1 MHLFYRKHAPFF
13 TITSLFSHFKKKND
27 PFRSTFFTSLSRFF
41 WHIWQPPVHSAR
53 IRLHTSTYFPVFRIT
68 LTLGKSEIQKV
79 AGECTVI
86 CKALERYFQ
95 GIRHLISMERPSSGY
110 CELPNVWHINI
121 DFTAMKT
128 VVAAIFCAPH
138 GKTTFSAHSFYP
150 WNNRSQ
156 NIYHR
161 FTSYFCVFLT
171 RSNQQKSLFRWQDF
185 FLRAFQLH

>member
-1 MHLFYRKHAPFF
+1 M
-13 TITSLFSHFKKKND
+13 TTTC
-27 PFRSTFFTSLSRFF
+27 PFRPNQIAYVNLFLGISSILDNLNSWRIENTESSRRVYSNMRSTREILSG
-41 WHIWQPPVHSAR
+41 HSAPYFHDD
-53 IRLHTSTYFPVFRIT
+53 RLH
-68 LTLGKSEIQKV
+68 
-79 AGECTVI
+79 
-86 CKALERYFQ
+86 
-95 GIRHLISMERPSSGY
+95 RHDDRLRY

-138 GKTTFSAHSFYP
+138 GKTTFSTHSFYP

-156 NIYHR
+156 NIYHG
-161 FTSYFCVFLT
+161 FASYFCVFLT

>member
-1 MHLFYRKHAPFF
+1 M
-13 TITSLFSHFKKKND
+13 TTTC
-27 PFRSTFFTSLSRFF
+27 PFRPNQIAYVNLFPGIPDNLNSWKIGNSESSRRVYDNMQSTREIFSG
-41 WHIWQPPVHSAR
+41 HSAPYFHND
-53 IRLHTSTYFPVFRIT
+53 RLR
-68 LTLGKSEIQKV
+68 
-79 AGECTVI
+79 
-86 CKALERYFQ
+86 
-95 GIRHLISMERPSSGY
+95 Y

-138 GKTTFSAHSFYP
+138 GKTTFSTHSFYP

-156 NIYHR
+156 NIYHG
-161 FTSYFCVFLT
+161 FASYFYVFLT